1 MNRSLYE
8 NYLGILRQELIP
20 ALGCTEPISIAYAC
34 ALARR
39 TLGSLPEQIEVG
51 CSGDI
56 IKNVKSVTVPNSGG
70 LKGIEAAAVLGAVA
84 GKPEKG
90 LEVLE
95 AVNSQ
100 DIELT
105 KSLLEAG
112 LCHYSLIEGEDGLM
126 IKARL
131 LAGQHTSEVVI
142 AGSHTSIQSITF
154 DGQPIKQSEEWT
166 ASALSSATETPN
178 TALVDEDG
186 FAAATNAAPS
196 PVVPDKAAL
205 TVKDILEFAE
215 CLDLN
220 DVEDLFSRQLSM
232 NNAIADEGLSNP
244 YGAQIGKTILSVYG
258 NSVSTRAR
266 ARAAAGSDARMSGCP
281 LPVVINSGSGNQGI
295 TVSLPV
301 NEYAKELGA
310 SKDKLFRAL
319 AISNLIAIHQKHFIG
334 SLSAYCGA
342 VCASC
347 GAGAAITYLHGG
359 DYETIGQTIINTIAN
374 IGGMFCDG
382 AKPSCAAK
390 IASSVDAAILAHHLS
405 HEKRGFLPGEG
416 LVGDE
421 LEETI
426 RSIGYI
432 GRVGMHEADTE
443 ILKVMSHEVSSE
455 ELDEGL

>member
-1 MNRSLYE
+1 MNRLLYE
-8 NYLGILRQELIP
+8 NYLNILRQELIP

-34 ALARR
+34 AIARKV
-39 TLGSLPEQIEVG
+39 LGSFPERIEVD

-70 LKGIEAAAVLGAVA
+70 LKGIEAAAILGVVA
-84 GKPEKG
+84 GAPEKG
-90 LEVLE
+90 LEVLG
-95 AVNSQ
+95 AVQSE
-100 DIELT
+100 DIEQT
-105 KSLLEAG
+105 KSLLEDG
-112 LCHYSLIEGEDGLM
+112 FCHYSLIEGEDGLM

-131 LAGQHTSEVVI
+131 LTREHTSEVVI
-142 AGSHTSIQSITF
+142 AGSHTSIQSITL
-154 DGQPIKQSEEWT
+154 DGQPIEHAEEWA
-166 ASALSSATETPN
+166 ASVVSPATEKTCEAVVIKDDVAAAN
-178 TALVDEDG
+178 TAPPPAL
-186 FAAATNAAPS
+186 
-196 PVVPDKAAL
+196 PDKASL

-215 CLDLN
+215 CLDLD
-220 DVEDLFSRQLSM
+220 DVDDLFSRQVAM
-232 NNAIADEGLSNP
+232 NSAIADEGLANP
-244 YGAQIGKTILSVYG
+244 YGAQIGSTILSVYG
-258 NSVSTRAR
+258 NGISARAR

-301 NEYAKELGA
+301 IEYAKEWGVG
-310 SKDKLFRAL
+310 KDKLYRAL
-319 AISNLIAIHQKHFIG
+319 AISNLVAIHQKHFIG

-359 DYETIGQTIINTIAN
+359 DYEAIGTTIINTIAN
-374 IGGMFCDG
+374 VGGMFCDG

-405 HEKRGFLPGEG
+405 HENRGFLPGEG
-416 LVGDE
+416 LVGDD

-443 ILKVMSHEVSSE
+443 ILKVMSHEVSPE
-455 ELDEGL
+455 ELTEGL